1 MKRKILFLGVVISII
16 LLVGGVFF
24 WWLKSNDTNRQ
35 KSGLEEVIK
44 NVNVN
49 NGDEVLNNKV
59 EPNPE
64 VLALR
69 QEKYYIP
76 EFEDRYLAY
85 RVAREDWSWTQVVT
99 YVNASRDKERYIDV
113 AGVDFSKDVRV
124 LIGKYHYLG
133 TYEPDDLVELS
144 STYNAGSTP
153 YLRREAAEN
162 FMKMADAARLEGLV
176 LKNVSGY
183 RSYATQEWLYNNYV
197 ARDGELLADTYSSK
211 PGYSEHQ
218 AGLATDINS
227 VDESFK
233 YTNEYAWLQEHAV
246 EYGFIMRYPEGLE
259 EITGFSY
266 EPWHYRYIGVDDAL
280 KMKAEGITFDEY
292 YAYYIAR

>member
-1 MKRKILFLGVVISII
+1 MKRKILIFSVAIFVV
-16 LLVGGVFF
+16 LLAGGAVF
-24 WWLKSNDTNRQ
+24 WWMKGDDLNGQEKENSVAEVTENINDE
-35 KSGLEEVIK
+35 K
-44 NVNVN
+44 
-49 NGDEVLNNKV
+49 EVL
-59 EPNPE
+59 ESEAELDPE
-64 VLALR
+64 VLLLR

-76 EFEDRYLAY
+76 EYEERYLAY
-85 RVAREDWSWTQVVT
+85 RVGREDWAWTQVVT
-99 YVNASRDKERYIDV
+99 YVNASRDKERYVDV
-113 AGVDFSKDVRV
+113 VGVDFSKDVRALV
-124 LIGKYHYLG
+124 GKYNYLG
-133 TYEPDDLVELS
+133 TYEPEDLVELS

-153 YLRREAAEN
+153 YLRREAAES
-162 FMKMADAARLEGLV
+162 FMKMADAARLEGLT
-176 LKNVSGY
+176 LRNVSGY

-233 YTNEYAWLQEHAV
+233 YTKEYAWLQEHAA

-259 EITGFSY
+259 DITGFSY
-266 EPWHYRYIGVDDAL
+266 EPWHYRYIGTEDAL